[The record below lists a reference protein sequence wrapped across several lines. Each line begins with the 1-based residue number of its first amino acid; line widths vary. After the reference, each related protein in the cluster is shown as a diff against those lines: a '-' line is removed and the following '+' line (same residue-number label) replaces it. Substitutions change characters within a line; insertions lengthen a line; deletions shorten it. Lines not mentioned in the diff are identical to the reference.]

1 MGKKSSKSIYN
12 YNTWINALI
21 ENYNAKWTSSNR
33 GVAVVDKNGNVTAVN
48 SGSATITA
56 KIENQTVSYNVY
68 VPYEQLAKVEIF
80 NTKAAINIANNTTN
94 ITSWDRESKDAVT
107 TIIDNKHNLNFIYTN
122 SNYVYIQRLNENMGV
137 RDTLKIQKR
146 YPIYGDTIVD
156 DDGNY
161 YIAWGQND
169 TSPESTGKITFVIS
183 KYSNSGSYISSYE
196 KTDSPKPVEKPPAT
210 GEQEE
215 IRKEE
220 PTKTIFANGTCNLD
234 INSKGIIA
242 YNYAKETKAGL
253 QCNSSGYIDSNTM
266 KEAKDYKVYPYAAH
280 SWATDVIALSN
291 GDFAFLQQTD
301 MQKRSYDVSLI
312 TQNVD
317 KKYTEYNR
325 QMFHFREGLAKQA
338 GYYYT
343 FSNYGSIEDLKTGV
357 ALIASS
363 EKTLSLSP
371 AGSTENESR
380 NVFMQILKK
389 RLSYRTC
396 WRKAHSR

>member
-1 MGKKSSKSIYN
+1 M
-12 YNTWINALI
+12 
-21 ENYNAKWTSSNR
+21 
-33 GVAVVDKNGNVTAVN
+33 
-48 SGSATITA
+48 
-56 KIENQTVSYNVY
+56 
-68 VPYEQLAKVEIF
+68 PYEQLAKVEIF

-107 TIIDNKHNLNFIYTN
+107 TIIDNKHNLNFIYRD

-220 PTKTIFANGTCNLD
+220 PTKTIFA
-234 INSKGIIA
+234 
-242 YNYAKETKAGL
+242 
-253 QCNSSGYIDSNTM
+253 M
-266 KEAKDYKVYPYAAH
+266 VH
-280 SWATDVIALSN
+280 VI
-291 GDFAFLQQTD
+291 
-301 MQKRSYDVSLI
+301 
-312 TQNVD
+312 
-317 KKYTEYNR
+317 
-325 QMFHFREGLAKQA
+325 
-338 GYYYT
+338 
-343 FSNYGSIEDLKTGV
+343 
-357 ALIASS
+357 
-363 EKTLSLSP
+363 
-371 AGSTENESR
+371 
-380 NVFMQILKK
+380 
-389 RLSYRTC
+389 
-396 WRKAHSR
+396 